1 MAGGCQPLLGVE
13 PSARRRPPR
22 RGCGQAGVGL
32 PVGSQQETEAGAPGG
47 GWAGPGAR
55 GGKEG
60 AVASLGSVLLEPR
73 TVSRGLHN
81 RHSGTHSSGGPASET
96 SLRSGNQGVS
106 RACSSGGSRGASVP
120 PFSRLGGLHSGSWP
134 FPHPQSTPCSL
145 CLGSVS
151 LSPVTLSS
159 LTPTLCRPSCRDPV
173 MARALLMIRVPPPS
187 PEPERNRTC

>member
-1 MAGGCQPLLGVE
+1 MWSPQ
-13 PSARRRPPR
+13 
-22 RGCGQAGVGL
+22 
-32 PVGSQQETEAGAPGG
+32 PGG
-47 GWAGPGAR
+47 GRPGGGVDRPGWACQWGVSRRLRLEHQGEGWAGPGAR

-159 LTPTLCRPSCRDPV
+159 LTPTLSSLLQGPCDGPGPPDDQGAAPIS
-173 MARALLMIRVPPPS
+173 RA
-187 PEPERNRTC
+187 